1 MELSKSTVQELLVEE
16 GKVAA
21 ETIQFIVIRLGEEQY
36 GIDIRSIDNIV
47 RMQSIT
53 RIPKM
58 PAFLKGVI
66 NLRGE
71 VIPVISMRLKMDL
84 DDDVITKATRI
95 LVLKLEQEGNVGFLV
110 DEVKEVVTLSVNEI
124 EKITY
129 NAKEEKSSLI
139 NAVGK
144 HNGELISLFDL
155 SANRFHGEHELRAG
169 Y

>member
-1 MELSKSTVQELLVEE
+1 MELSKSTVNELLAEE
-16 GKVAA
+16 GKVVV
-21 ETIQFIVIRLGEEQY
+21 ETIQFIVIRLGDEQY

-47 RMQSIT
+47 RIQPIT

-58 PAFLKGVI
+58 PAYLKGVI
-66 NLRGE
+66 NMRGE
-71 VIPVISMRLKMDL
+71 VIPVISMRRKMDL
-84 DDDVITKATRI
+84 EDDVITKTTRI
-95 LVLKLEQEGNVGFLV
+95 IVLKLEQEGNVGFLV

-129 NAKEEKSSLI
+129 NAKDEKSSLI

-155 SANRFHGEHELRAG
+155 NAIGLEDN
-169 Y
+169 

>member
-1 MELSKSTVQELLVEE
+1 MEITKSTVQELLVEE
-16 GKVAA
+16 GKAEAA
-21 ETIQFIVIRLGEEQY
+21 APIQFIVIRLGEEQY

-47 RMQSIT
+47 KMQSIT

-58 PAFLKGVI
+58 PDFLKGVI
-66 NLRGE
+66 NMRGE
-71 VIPVISMRLKMDL
+71 VIPVISIRRKMDL
-84 DDDVITKATRI
+84 EDDVITKLTRI
-95 LVLKLEQEGNVGFLV
+95 IVVKLEQEGNVGLMV
-110 DEVKEVVTLSVNEI
+110 DEVKEVVALSINEI

-155 SANRFHGEHELRAG
+155 NTISLEGN
-169 Y
+169 

>member
-1 MELSKSTVQELLVEE
+1 MELGKSTVQELLVEE
-16 GKVAA
+16 GKAA
-21 ETIQFIVIRLGEEQY
+21 GETIQYIVIRLGEEQY

-66 NLRGE
+66 NMRGE

-84 DDDVITKATRI
+84 EDDVITKATRI
-95 LVLKLEQEGNVGFLV
+95 IVLKLEQEGNVGILV
-110 DEVKEVVTLSVNEI
+110 DEVKEVVSLSVNEI

-129 NAKEEKSSLI
+129 NAKEEKSNLI

-155 SANRFHGEHELRAG
+155 SVISLEGN
-169 Y
+169 

>member
-1 MELSKSTVQELLVEE
+1 MELSKSTTQELLAEE
-16 GKVAA
+16 GKAA
-21 ETIQFIVIRLGEEQY
+21 VETIQYIVIRLGEEQY

-71 VIPVISMRLKMDL
+71 VTPVISMRQKMDL
-84 DDDVITKATRI
+84 DEDVITKLTRI
-95 LVLKLEQEGNVGFLV
+95 IVLKLEQEGNVGILV
-110 DEVKEVVTLSVNEI
+110 DEVKEVVTLSINEI

-155 SANRFHGEHELRAG
+155 GAISLEGN
-169 Y
+169 

>member
-1 MELSKSTVQELLVEE
+1 MELGKSTVQELLVEE
-16 GKVAA
+16 GKAAA
-21 ETIQFIVIRLGEEQY
+21 ESIQYIVIRLGEEQY

-66 NLRGE
+66 NMRGE
-71 VIPVISMRLKMDL
+71 VIPVISMRLKMEL
-84 DDDVITKATRI
+84 EDDVITKATRI
-95 LVLKLEQEGNVGFLV
+95 IVLKLEQEGNVGILV
-110 DEVKEVVTLSVNEI
+110 DEVKEVVSLSVNEI

-155 SANRFHGEHELRAG
+155 SAISLEGN
-169 Y
+169 

>member
-155 SANRFHGEHELRAG
+155 SAISLESN
-169 Y
+169 